1 MTILCFLLQLI
12 SLRLTGLMSQIFMQ
26 PTVDIKT
33 VLSLLMDRLS
43 NYAVSSTE
51 VSFQLTTTITNIW
64 CYFFSLCKL

>member
-1 MTILCFLLQLI
+1 
-12 SLRLTGLMSQIFMQ
+12 MSQIFMQ

-51 VSFQLTTTITNIW
+51 VSFQLTATITNIW